1 MHSPSLICTTPREH
15 QAFLGIIRP
24 PNRDLA
30 MAHGHPRLEKKI
42 PYAALAARGV
52 LITIGAALT
61 VTFQKPMSILDGNT
75 VRPFFRSFPLATLIR
90 DRTNTEPHWMKF
102 VSPATTIMMNQPPNL
117 TWRR

>member
-30 MAHGHPRLEKKI
+30 MAHGHPRLERKI

-75 VRPFFRSFPLATLIR
+75 VRPLFSFFPSSYLDKGPDQHGTTLNEVR
-90 DRTNTEPHWMKF
+90 ESSNYYYDE
-102 VSPATTIMMNQPPNL
+102 L
-117 TWRR
+117 TA